1 VSLKKI
7 CLFKT
12 QAQESKEKKEPT
24 FYRFLSSIRRQLKR
38 REQKTMLAVLVTGLK
53 SVSATTEEN
62 RMCNKKRLFPRVI
75 ENHMHK
81 NFSIFSPKMGDILV
95 FQI

>member
-1 VSLKKI
+1 MV
-7 CLFKT
+7 
-12 QAQESKEKKEPT
+12 Q
-24 FYRFLSSIRRQLKR
+24 
-38 REQKTMLAVLVTGLK
+38 VLVTGLK

-62 RMCNKKRLFPRVI
+62 RMCNKNRLFPRII